1 MTEEKICPACGKPTA
16 GYTPCPHCGVDPKNR
31 IGIKAVAVICVIAL
45 VLGSG
50 YFAMHL
56 ATAGPQPILISSI
69 DRWLDYAYV
78 WVAGTVVSGPSLS
91 TSSLS
96 FNVQDSSGQL
106 RIEVYDPTYKTLI
119 AENRVPTVG
128 DSVTVFGQ
136 LRVYLDGS
144 VELRVSKPEDLLLT
158 KAQVVQTSIQE
169 VLNSWYTT
177 KELAYKRVI
186 IEGKIIGLRPL
197 SSAKIFTLEDNS
209 RNTIDLY
216 VHNGL
221 MYLEGRSL
229 DLKLLQVVRV
239 TVGVSEYG
247 GTPQLALA
255 DYDDIEVIE
264 NQLPTQVSLEAVDNT
279 LVDQFVK
286 VSGEVVFVE
295 MVGEYSSLAVYERQ
309 IWLDNQYTP
318 RVILD
323 EDIYKLLPDNTRQLL
338 RRGSNAELVGRV
350 SRSGATLRINLVGP
364 PELSLQ
370 SGTYEPPLVE
380 NFANITLDN
389 KDNLVKV
396 EGSIVSSVDVVKG
409 TLPSDHEFVLQDN
422 FGDNIKLWVTN
433 TVYERMFY
441 SLAVGDNVRVV
452 GKVVDGRTVGRS
464 GILVQPGLVRFDLPS
479 DIEKVS

>member
-1 MTEEKICPACGKPTA
+1 
-16 GYTPCPHCGVDPKNR
+16 
-31 IGIKAVAVICVIAL
+31 VIAL
-45 VLGSG
+45 VLGAG

-78 WVAGTVVSGPSLS
+78 WVAWTVVSGPSAG
-91 TSSLS
+91 TTSLS
-96 FNVQDSSGQL
+96 FDVQDSSGQL

-144 VELRVSKPEDLLLT
+144 EELRVSTPEDLLLT
-158 KAQVVQTSIQE
+158 KAQTVQTTIQE
-169 VLNSWYTT
+169 IMSTWYST
-177 KELAYKRVI
+177 KEFEYKRVTVV
-186 IEGKIIGLRPL
+186 GKITNLIPL
-197 SSAKIFTLEDNS
+197 SSAKIYILEDNS
-209 RNTIDLY
+209 GNTLELY

-221 MYLEGRSL
+221 MYLEGRYL
-229 DLKLLQVVRV
+229 DIKLLQVVSV
-239 TVGVSEYG
+239 TAGVSEYG

-255 DYDDIEVIE
+255 DYDDIKVIE
-264 NQLPTQVSLEAVDNT
+264 NQLPTQVSLDNMDTT
-279 LVDQFVK
+279 LVDRFVK
-286 VSGEVVFVE
+286 VSGKVVFVE
-295 MVGEYSSLAVYERQ
+295 MVGDPSSLAVSERQ
-309 IWLDNQYTP
+309 IWLDDQYTP

-323 EDIYKLLPDNTRQLL
+323 EGIYELLPDNTRQLFG
-338 RRGSNAELVGRV
+338 RGSNAELVGRV
-350 SRSGATLRINLVGP
+350 SRSGTTLRINLVGP

-370 SGTYEPPLVE
+370 SGTYEPSLVE
-380 NFANITLDN
+380 NFATITLGNEDS
-389 KDNLVKV
+389 LVKV
-396 EGSIVSSVDVVKG
+396 EGRIVPGGADVAHV

-433 TVYERMFY
+433 TVYERMLY

-452 GKVVDGRTVGRS
+452 GKVMQRGS
-464 GILVQPGLVRFDLPS
+464 AAAVQPGVPS